1 MRNLKRL
8 DVFVVRF
15 LPLLLFI
22 YMIKIIIDSWH
33 GISQYPFNLLHSNSF
48 FYASALFLVSLSDS
62 KYHCVW
68 NRAMYIELMLVPILN
83 YLDAKFVLFTDVYSA
98 LMVISVTIG
107 MTVIATVVLA
117 VRHFIRTNRRRISN
131 GKDRRGETG
140 L

>member
-15 LPLLLFI
+15 LPLLLFG

-33 GISQYPFNLLHSNSF
+33 GISQYPFNMLHSNSF
-48 FYASALFLVSLSDS
+48 FYAAALFLVSLSDS

-68 NRAMYIELMLVPILN
+68 NRAMYIELMLVPVLN
-83 YLDAKFVLFTDVYSA
+83 YLDAKFTLFTDVYSA

-107 MTVIATVVLA
+107 ITIIATVMLTI
-117 VRHFIRTNRRRISN
+117 RHFIKTNKRRLRY
-131 GKDRRGETG
+131 GKNQ
-140 L
+140 